1 MYGVRLRD
9 LTNGNLTYRE
19 LASYVQG
26 LPPQS
31 RTRAAV
37 NDGVLEPTQEAVV
50 LADIFD
56 AISIQDWHFVSANAE
71 ENKPKPK
78 RPKPYP
84 RWWIDGAGSGR
95 AKPQPAAQRVARLED
110 ARRRKRE
117 REQAIAEGR
126 IS

>member
-1 MYGVRLRD
+1 M
-9 LTNGNLTYRE
+9 
-19 LASYVQG
+19 QG

-31 RTRAAV
+31 RTRTAV
-37 NDGVLEPTQEAVV
+37 NQGRVEPSDETVV
-50 LADIFD
+50 LADLFD
-56 AISIQDWHFVSANAE
+56 AMSTFDWHFVTANSD

-84 RWWIDGAGSGR
+84 RWWIDGAGAGQ
-95 AKPQPAAQRVARLED
+95 AKQSSSQRVARLED